1 MCGALVF
8 VLIGA
13 IQVGLFAGLASAGAL
28 DFADDF
34 DSFDTARWT
43 KGSHNLGRSY
53 LDPNNVSVSN
63 GNLAVKLPA
72 NSLNGGEIYS
82 NTLYGYGSY
91 SARMQLPNAPS
102 SITGFFLYQPPDYNS
117 EIDIEIYN
125 DSSRKIIFSTY
136 AGGRQTH
143 SQTLTLPF
151 DPTAGYHD
159 YRFDYAPG
167 SVKFYADGRLMK
179 KWTTGL
185 PRTSMKLYVNAWYPR
200 WLEGTMP
207 TTDQFVLVDRIQ
219 ATQQ

>member
-1 MCGALVF
+1 MSLVLL
-8 VLIGA
+8 VIGA

-28 DFADDF
+28 DFTDDF
-34 DSFDTARWT
+34 DSFDAARWT

-72 NSLNGGEIYS
+72 NSLNGGEISS
-82 NTLYGYGSY
+82 NSLYGYGSY

-125 DSSRKIIFSTY
+125 DSSRKVIFATY
-136 AGGRQTH
+136 ANGRQTH
-143 SQTLTLPF
+143 SQTLRLPF
-151 DPTAGYHD
+151 DPTTGYHD

-200 WLEGTMP
+200 WLDGKMP
-207 TTDQFVLVDRIQ
+207 TTDQFVLVDRIHT
-219 ATQQ
+219 TQQ

>member
-1 MCGALVF
+1 MCRALVF

-151 DPTAGYHD
+151 DPTDGYHD

-179 KWTTGL
+179 KWMTGL
-185 PRTSMKLYVNAWYPR
+185 PRTSMKLYVNAWYPT
-200 WLEGTMP
+200 WLDGKMP
-207 TTDQFVLVDRIQ
+207 TTDQFVLVDRIHT
-219 ATQQ
+219 TQQ